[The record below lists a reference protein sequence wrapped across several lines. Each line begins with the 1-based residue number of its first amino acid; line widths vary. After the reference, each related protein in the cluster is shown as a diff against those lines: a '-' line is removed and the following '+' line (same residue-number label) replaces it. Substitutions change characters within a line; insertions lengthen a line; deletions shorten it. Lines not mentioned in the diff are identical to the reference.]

1 MLKRR
6 RFSIIERDFI
16 EHRAQG
22 CCEYCRILHD
32 FSPDTFE
39 IEHIISLFE
48 GGTNELINLAF
59 SCGGCNNHKGFKI
72 MAIDPI
78 SGMDVS
84 LFNPRTEKWKTHFQW
99 QENYSIIEGITP
111 TGRATVELLK
121 LNRKGVVNLRKAL
134 FAYGVHPVA

>member
-1 MLKRR
+1 
-6 RFSIIERDFI
+6 
-16 EHRAQG
+16 
-22 CCEYCRILHD
+22 
-32 FSPDTFE
+32 
-39 IEHIISLFE
+39 
-48 GGTNELINLAF
+48 
-59 SCGGCNNHKGFKI
+59 
-72 MAIDPI
+72 MAIDPV

-99 QENYSIIEGITP
+99 QDNFSIIEGITP